1 MLSLI
6 ICSRNST
13 ISKKLENNLRET
25 ILTDYELIVIDN
37 SSNQFS
43 IFEAYNIGID
53 RSYGEFLVFLHDD
66 ILFRTIG
73 WGGVI
78 KNIFKNNSDIGL
90 LGVAGSNIKTSMP
103 STWVGPGKKYIR
115 IIQHYNDNKDS
126 NNFKNGFDTEELVE
140 AATIDGV
147 LMIMKRNE
155 KIRFDENLKGYHNYD
170 VDLSLKHHMIQK
182 KVYVT
187 SQILIEHFSSG
198 TINKDWYLSTSR
210 YHKAYYK
217 KLPIII
223 NSEITSRDFRNS
235 EFITG
240 SKFIIGLLDNNLR
253 TEAFYWWFKLI
264 NMKFYS
270 KFHFVVI
277 KKILFD

>member
-210 YHKAYYK
+210 YHKAYHS

-223 NSEITSRDFRNS
+223 NSEISLRDFRNS

-240 SKFIIGLLDNNLR
+240 SKFVMGLLDNKLKI
-253 TEAFYWWFKLI
+253 EAFYWWLKLI
-264 NMKFYS
+264 KMKFYS
-270 KFHFVVI
+270 KLHFVVI